1 MIGLRA
7 FATLF
12 AAIVIGAP
20 AFAQTATTTTA
31 TTQAN
36 TPKPQLLSGVA
47 AIVNDEVISISD
59 VGQRARLLLLTLGL
73 PASED
78 NLKQALPRSLEEL
91 IDEKLQLQKAKEYD
105 LEVSDK
111 DIEADISRI
120 AQQNK
125 TTLEGLY
132 TQLRGVGVN
141 PETLKD
147 QTRAEIAWRRIMS
160 GLYGSR
166 IRISKLQIDGMLD
179 RLKSDASETRYQLSE
194 IFLYAPTDQD
204 KQKVLTGANVIVQQ
218 LRQGARF
225 QLAAQQYSNAP
236 SAAVGGDLGWVSPA
250 ELDDAAKT
258 ALAEMTPP
266 SLSGPIVVD
275 DGVYIYALR
284 AKQDGVK
291 GAKDVALKQLLA
303 TEASKDLL
311 NFTDANTPKCDDL
324 EKFAQDNEGL
334 SYADLGRVPESA
346 LTPQIQTAI
355 SGIESGQPTAILDT
369 PNGPAK
375 LFVCDRGQTGLQL
388 PTRDQIEDRLYS
400 QQIALISE
408 RDLRNLK
415 REATIIRR

>member
-147 QTRAEIAWRRIMS
+147 QTRAEIA
-160 GLYGSR
+160 
-166 IRISKLQIDGMLD
+166 
-179 RLKSDASETRYQLSE
+179 
-194 IFLYAPTDQD
+194 
-204 KQKVLTGANVIVQQ
+204 
-218 LRQGARF
+218 
-225 QLAAQQYSNAP
+225 
-236 SAAVGGDLGWVSPA
+236 
-250 ELDDAAKT
+250 
-258 ALAEMTPP
+258 
-266 SLSGPIVVD
+266 
-275 DGVYIYALR
+275 
-284 AKQDGVK
+284 
-291 GAKDVALKQLLA
+291 
-303 TEASKDLL
+303 
-311 NFTDANTPKCDDL
+311 
-324 EKFAQDNEGL
+324 
-334 SYADLGRVPESA
+334 
-346 LTPQIQTAI
+346 
-355 SGIESGQPTAILDT
+355 
-369 PNGPAK
+369 
-375 LFVCDRGQTGLQL
+375 
-388 PTRDQIEDRLYS
+388 
-400 QQIALISE
+400 
-408 RDLRNLK
+408 
-415 REATIIRR
+415 